1 MLSRVSFW
9 SFKAKLSSIELW
21 KILLAMIHIKS
32 WKDTHYLSLEHF
44 ISIVICQPPLQY
56 ISYLMANAGLSVK
69 MTKNIFLFWWK
80 NYKQKKYIGF
90 FCWICKPLLGIIVCV
105 RANPYSTRK
114 QNQQENATRYRY
126 LGSTSCWRSI
136 GYRSRK
142 YRKPICEEYTILM
155 VTAINQLPP
164 KILFVLEVT

>member
-90 FCWICKPLLGIIVCV
+90 FCWICKPIFGIIVCV
-105 RANPYSTRK
+105 CARIPIVQGNKINKKMQQDIDIWDQRHAGDPLDIG
-114 QNQQENATRYRY
+114 QENI
-126 LGSTSCWRSI
+126 GSQFVRNT
-136 GYRSRK
+136 
-142 YRKPICEEYTILM
+142 
-155 VTAINQLPP
+155 
-164 KILFVLEVT
+164 LFLWWLQ